1 MNILFYLIPKK
12 DVYYLL
18 DTFTIRQALEKMEY
32 HHYSCIPIL
41 DKDGNYVS
49 SISDGD
55 LLWYIKGHN
64 LDIKSIEHTL
74 VKDIPIS
81 RPLAPIKIDANMNEL
96 TFLIAN
102 QNFVPVVDDR
112 NKFIGIITRQ
122 VVLRELYKKAKI
134 E

>member
-41 DKDGNYVS
+41 DKDGNYIS

-55 LLWYIKGHN
+55 LLWHIKDHD
-64 LDIKSIEHTL
+64 LDLKSIEH
-74 VKDIPIS
+74 VKINEIPVS
-81 RPLAPIKIDANMNEL
+81 RPLKPIKIDADINEL
-96 TFLIAN
+96 TLLIVN
-102 QNFVPVVDDR
+102 QNFVPVIDDR

-122 VVLRELYKKAKI
+122 VVIRELCKRAKI
-134 E
+134 

>member
-18 DTFTIRQALEKMEY
+18 DTHTLRQALEKMEY

-41 DKDGNYVS
+41 DKEGNYIS

-55 LLWYIKGHN
+55 LLWYIKANN
-64 LDIKSIEHTL
+64 LDIKSVEH
-74 VKDIPIS
+74 VQIKDIPSS
-81 RPLAPIKIDANMNEL
+81 RPILPIKIDADIDEL
-96 TFLIAN
+96 SVLITN
-102 QNFVPVVDDR
+102 QNFVPVIDDR

-122 VVLRELYKKAKI
+122 VVIKELCKRAKI
-134 E
+134 

>member
-41 DKDGNYVS
+41 DKDGNYIS

-55 LLWYIKGHN
+55 LLWYIKDHD
-64 LDIKSIEHTL
+64 LDLKSIEH
-74 VKDIPIS
+74 VKINEIPVS
-81 RPLAPIKIDANMNEL
+81 RPLKPIKIDADINEL
-96 TFLIAN
+96 TLLIVN
-102 QNFVPVVDDR
+102 QNFVPVIDDR

-122 VVLRELYKKAKI
+122 VVIRELCKRAKI
-134 E
+134 